1 MDEDGEGQEED
12 LLEGESDQEEDQ
24 HEGDQPDEEDN
35 SEPMIISRTNQPGNQ
50 PGQVLSWLK
59 GVREDLVE

>member
-1 MDEDGEGQEED
+1 MVEDGEGQEED

-24 HEGDQPDEEDN
+24 HEGDQPDEEDD
-35 SEPMIISRTNQPGNQ
+35 SEPMIISRTNQ

-59 GVREDLVE
+59 GVREDLTE

>member
-1 MDEDGEGQEED
+1 MVEDGEGQEED

-24 HEGDQPDEEDN
+24 PDEEDD
-35 SEPMIISRTNQPGNQ
+35 SEPMIISRTNQ

-59 GVREDLVE
+59 GVREDLTE